1 MGSFPFSLADLE
13 AIAPEIIVTL
23 GASMVLVWGAL
34 ESARKRPGR
43 FAALTLLTVG
53 LAAAALVSL
62 APEASAGN
70 TYFSGLI
77 VLDSFGVFFSAI
89 FLIAAALA
97 VGASMR
103 FLDDQDA
110 HKPEFYFFML
120 CALLGMMVMS
130 RSISFI
136 SLFVGLELQA
146 LSVYVMVGYLK
157 ADKKSNEGGLKYLIL
172 GGFSSAIF
180 LYGISL
186 LYALTGSLTLDGI
199 REAILMEGLQEQ
211 PLMIVA
217 LVMIAAALAFKVA
230 AVPFHVWA
238 PDAYSGGPTPVS
250 LFITVASKAAA
261 FAVFLRVFL
270 IALSPMREQWSLLL
284 AVLAVA
290 TMSLGNIAA
299 LTQDNIKRML
309 AYSSI
314 AHAGYALMGIVAAS
328 TMDGDQ
334 SSFAV
339 AAVLYYLFAYT
350 FMNIG
355 AWAVVALLRRRGL
368 AGEKLEDYAGLA
380 SRSYWAFGAMLL
392 FLLSLG
398 GIPPTAGFLGKW
410 YVFTATIQSGWTWL
424 AIVGV
429 VNTAISLYYYLRI
442 VIVMAMSEPADDVE
456 IVSSAP
462 LTMTLVV
469 AVVMTLLA
477 GIWASPFLEW
487 VRGAT
492 LLLS

>member
-13 AIAPEIIVTL
+13 AIAPEIIVAI
-23 GASMVLVWGAL
+23 GACLVLVWGAI
-34 ESARKRPGR
+34 ERARKRPSH
-43 FAALTLLTVG
+43 FAVLTLLTVV
-53 LAAAALVSL
+53 LAAAALVYL
-62 APEASAGN
+62 APEASEGN
-70 TYFSGLI
+70 TYFAGMI
-77 VLDSFGVFFSAI
+77 VLDSFGIFFSAI

-103 FLDDQDA
+103 FLDDHDA
-110 HKPEFYFFML
+110 HHPEFYFFML
-120 CALLGMMVMS
+120 CAVLGMLVMS
-130 RSISFI
+130 RSINFI

-157 ADKKSNEGGLKYLIL
+157 ADKKSNEAGLKYLIL

-186 LYALTGSLTLDGI
+186 LYAATGSLALDGI
-199 REAILMEGLQEQ
+199 REVILAEGLQDQ
-211 PLMIVA
+211 YLIIAA
-217 LVMIAAALAFKVA
+217 LVLIAAALAFKVA

-261 FAVFLRVFL
+261 FAVLLRVFL
-270 IALSPMREQWSLLL
+270 IALSPMRDSWSLLL
-284 AVLAVA
+284 AVVAVA

-314 AHAGYALMGIVAAS
+314 AHAGYALMGVVAAS
-328 TMDGDQ
+328 TVDPDDA
-334 SSFAV
+334 SFAV

-355 AWAVVALLRRRGL
+355 AWSVVALLRRRGL

-380 SRSYWAFGAMLL
+380 SRSYWAFAAMLL

-424 AIVGV
+424 AVVGV

-442 VIVMAMSEPADDVE
+442 VIVMSMSEPADDVE
-456 IVSSAP
+456 LVHSMP
-462 LTMTLVV
+462 LTMTLVA
-469 AVVMTLLA
+469 AVLMTLLA
-477 GIWASPFLEW
+477 GIWVSPFIEW

>member
-1 MGSFPFSLADLE
+1 MGSFPFSIADLQ
-13 AIAPEIIVTL
+13 AIAPEIVVTL
-23 GASMVLVWGAL
+23 GACLVLIWGAL
-34 ESARKRPGR
+34 ESARKRPAR
-43 FAALTLLTVG
+43 FAILTLLTVIV
-53 LAAAALVSL
+53 AAAALFRL

-120 CALLGMMVMS
+120 CALLGMLIMS
-130 RSISFI
+130 RSVNFV

-157 ADKKSNEGGLKYLIL
+157 ADRKSNEGGLKYLIL

-186 LYALTGSLTLDGI
+186 LYAVTGSLALEGI
-199 REAILMEGLQEQ
+199 REAILMDGLQEQ
-211 PLMIVA
+211 PLLIAA
-217 LVMIAAALAFKVA
+217 LVLVAAALAFKVA

-261 FAVFLRVFL
+261 FAVLLRVFL
-270 IALSPMREQWSLLL
+270 VALSPMRESWSLLL
-284 AVLAVA
+284 AVVAVA

-299 LTQDNIKRML
+299 MTQDNIKRML

-328 TMDGDQ
+328 TIEGDLAA
-334 SSFAV
+334 FAV
-339 AAVLYYLFAYT
+339 AGVMYYLFAYT

-355 AWAVVALLRRRGL
+355 AWAIVALLRRRGL
-368 AGEKLEDYAGLA
+368 AGEMLEDYAGLA
-380 SRSYWAFGAMLL
+380 SRSYWAFGAMLV

-424 AIVGV
+424 AVVGV
-429 VNTAISLYYYLRI
+429 VNTAISLYYYLR
-442 VIVMAMSEPADDVE
+442 VVVVMSMSAPADDVE
-456 IVSSAP
+456 LVRSTP
-462 LTMTLVV
+462 LTVTLVV
-469 AVVMTLLA
+469 ALAMTLLA
-477 GIWASPFLEW
+477 GLWASPFVEW
-487 VRGAT
+487 VRSAS
-492 LLLS
+492 LLFS

>member
-23 GASMVLVWGAL
+23 GACAVLIWGAL
-34 ESARKRPGR
+34 ESARKRPVR
-43 FAALTLLTVG
+43 FAILTLVTIV
-53 LAAAALVSL
+53 LAAAALFRM
-62 APEASAGN
+62 APDASAGN
-70 TYFSGLI
+70 AYFSGLI

-89 FLIAAALA
+89 FLIAGALA

-103 FLDDQDA
+103 FLDDQEA
-110 HKPEFYFFML
+110 HLPEFYFFML
-120 CALLGMMVMS
+120 SALLGMLIMS
-130 RSISFI
+130 RSVNFV

-157 ADKKSNEGGLKYLIL
+157 GDKKSNEGGLKYLIL

-186 LYALTGSLTLDGI
+186 LYAVTGSLALDGI
-199 REAILMEGLQEQ
+199 REAILMDGLQDQ
-211 PLMIVA
+211 YLMIAA
-217 LVMIAAALAFKVA
+217 LVLIAAALAFKVA

-250 LFITVASKAAA
+250 LFITVASKSAA

-270 IALSPMREQWSLLL
+270 VALSPMRDQWALLL
-284 AVLAVA
+284 AVVAVA
-290 TMSLGNIAA
+290 TMFLGNIAA
-299 LTQDNIKRML
+299 MTQDNIKRLL

-328 TMDGDQ
+328 TIEAEQ
-334 SSFAV
+334 ASFAV
-339 AAVLYYLFAYT
+339 AAVLYYLFAYS

-368 AGEKLEDYAGLA
+368 AGERLEDYAGLA
-380 SRSYWAFGAMLL
+380 SRSYWAFGAMLV
-392 FLLSLG
+392 FMLSLG

-410 YVFTATIQSGWTWL
+410 YVFTATIQSGWAWL

-429 VNTAISLYYYLRI
+429 INTAISLYYYLRV

-456 IVSSAP
+456 LVRSTP
-462 LTMTLVV
+462 LTITLVV
-469 AVVMTLLA
+469 ALAMTLVA
-477 GIWASPFLEW
+477 GMWAGPFVEW
-487 VRGAT
+487 VKASAS
-492 LLLS
+492 LF

>member
-23 GASMVLVWGAL
+23 GACVVLVWGAI
-34 ESARKRPGR
+34 ESARKRPAV
-43 FAALTLLTVG
+43 FAVLTLMTIV
-53 LAAAALVSL
+53 LAGAALVSL
-62 APEASAGN
+62 TPEAAEGN
-70 TYFSGLI
+70 TFFSDLI
-77 VLDSFGVFFSAI
+77 VLDSFGVFFAAM
-89 FLIAAALA
+89 FLIAAFLA
-97 VGASMR
+97 VGASIR

-120 CALLGMMVMS
+120 CAVLGMLVMS
-130 RSISFI
+130 RSINFI
-136 SLFVGLELQA
+136 SIFVGLELQA

-157 ADKKSNEGGLKYLIL
+157 ADKKSNEAGLKYLIL

-186 LYALTGSLTLDGI
+186 LYAVTGSLALDGI
-199 REAILMEGLQEQ
+199 QKAILVEGLQDQ
-211 PLMIVA
+211 PLMTAA

-238 PDAYSGGPTPVS
+238 PDAYSGAPTPVS
-250 LFITVASKAAA
+250 LFITVSSKAAA
-261 FAVFLRVFL
+261 FAVLLRVFL
-270 IALSPMREQWSLLL
+270 IALKPMSGEWSMLL
-284 AVLAVA
+284 AVVAVA

-299 LTQDNIKRML
+299 MTQDNIKRML

-328 TMDGDQ
+328 TMDGDAA
-334 SSFAV
+334 SFAI

-355 AWAVVALLRRRGL
+355 AWSVVALLRRRGL

-429 VNTAISLYYYLRI
+429 VNTAISLYYYLRV
-442 VIVMAMSEPADDVE
+442 VIVMSMSEPADEVE
-456 IVSSAP
+456 VVSSTP

-469 AVVMTLLA
+469 AVLMTLLA
-477 GIWASPFLEW
+477 GIWATPFLDW
-487 VRGAT
+487 VRSAT
-492 LLLS
+492 LF

>member
-1 MGSFPFSLADLE
+1 MGSFPLSLADLE
-13 AIAPEIIVTL
+13 AIAPEIIITL
-23 GASMVLVWGAL
+23 GACLVLVWGAI
-34 ESARKRPGR
+34 ESARKRPAQ
-43 FAALTLLTVG
+43 FAVLTLITIV
-53 LAAAALVSL
+53 LAAAALFSL
-62 APEASAGN
+62 APEAADEN
-70 TYFSGLI
+70 TFFSDLI
-77 VLDSFGVFFSAI
+77 VLDSFGVFFAAM

-97 VGASMR
+97 VGASMK

-120 CALLGMMVMS
+120 CALLGMLVMS
-130 RSISFI
+130 RSINFI
-136 SLFVGLELQA
+136 SIFVGLELQA

-186 LYALTGSLTLDGI
+186 LYAVTGELGL
-199 REAILMEGLQEQ
+199 EAIGEAIVTEGLQQQ
-211 PLMIVA
+211 PLLIAA
-217 LVMIAAALAFKVA
+217 LVLVAAALAFKVA

-261 FAVFLRVFL
+261 FAVLLRVFL
-270 IALSPMREQWSLLL
+270 IALWPMRESWAMLL
-284 AVLAVA
+284 AVIAVA

-328 TMDGDQ
+328 SMDGDKA
-334 SSFAV
+334 SFAV

-355 AWAVVALLRRRGL
+355 AWSVVALVRRKGL
-368 AGEKLEDYAGLA
+368 AGEMLEDYAGLA

-456 IVSSAP
+456 MVSSTP
-462 LTMTLVV
+462 LTLTLVV
-469 AVVMTLLA
+469 ALVMTLLA
-477 GIWASPFLEW
+477 GIWATPFLEW
-487 VRGAT
+487 VRSST
-492 LLLS
+492 LLF